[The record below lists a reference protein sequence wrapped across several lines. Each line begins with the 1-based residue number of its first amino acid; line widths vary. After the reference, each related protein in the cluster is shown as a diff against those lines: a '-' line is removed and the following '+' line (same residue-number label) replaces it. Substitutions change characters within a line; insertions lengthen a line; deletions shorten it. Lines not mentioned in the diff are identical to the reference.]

1 MKLTRTY
8 YHDRTEGKIILPDGS
23 LLFSI
28 ERPEESAN
36 PCIPE
41 GSYLFERDLTGKHR
55 WWRVLD
61 VDGRTN
67 IEIHPAN
74 YAHQLLGCIAPCM
87 NIVNGVGFNSV
98 EACKKMMEFYGEIG
112 VKYVL
117 DIKSCGQ

>member
-41 GSYLFERDLTGKHR
+41 GNYFFERDLTGKHQ

-98 EACKKMMEFYGEIG
+98 EACKKMMEFYGEVG
-112 VKYVL
+112 VKYVME
-117 DIKSCGQ
+117 IKPCGQ